1 MRLRAFDHPM
11 LVRSTSCRFWRR
23 RVARR
28 GRHLR
33 GRGDSPPT
41 AASWA
46 GRAPSSA

>member
-1 MRLRAFDHPM
+1 MRLRVFDHPM

-46 GRAPSSA
+46 RRAPSGA